1 MPSYSA
7 IKKRIQLYHKIR
19 SFQDK
24 APLIVLIVA
33 GVIGTITGIVGV
45 LFQYAVNWVISL
57 RKTLLFDL
65 IDNEII
71 NYLLIFAI
79 TGTMGGLAY

>member
-57 RKTLLFDL
+57 RKTLLRSEEHTSEL
-65 IDNEII
+65 QS
-71 NYLLIFAI
+71 LV
-79 TGTMGGLAY
+79 